1 MSFEFSKLRS
11 VTIVTFSNNHNNN
24 NNHNH
29 DYNNY
34 QWLQG
39 VQNW

>member
-1 MSFEFSKLRS
+1 MSLKMSFEFSKLRS
-11 VTIVTFSNNHNNN
+11 VTIVTFSNNHN
-24 NNHNH
+24 H